1 MEKEVNIHAHHRSRL
16 RKRFNTE
23 GHLSFEEHN
32 MLELILFYGIPYKDT
47 NPVAH
52 RLIQRFGSIEN
63 VLKAKK
69 EELIEIQ
76 NVGSYTA
83 DFLHCLDLLGDT
95 LIYSSQKRQP
105 AIASY
110 KSIDEMGK
118 YLCSLAEKEDAPST
132 SIVFLNNSFEIL
144 GVKKLLDCASGI
156 HLLKTEV
163 LISEFI
169 SARASMAIIVQ
180 HKYGSIAIPDFED
193 VYSAIKLKHDLEI
206 SELKFLE
213 LFVVTKDDYSPV
225 FQKSN
230 GLVGASALAN
240 ALKVSSN
247 DGYKEASAKR
257 EIASCLPDGCSPVS
271 DVSELELL
279 FSLLRFA
286 SRKRAEELSH
296 ALLNKF
302 GSLRKVLCA
311 DVDLLCEVE
320 GINEGIATLIRLVS
334 ATKQYINEKAPP
346 KSLSLCEKERI
357 ISFLSKL
364 YLGENSENVL
374 LLFFDKNQK
383 FIDFK
388 RISKGSSNSVFISA
402 RNFLETS
409 VRYKASYVIM
419 AHNHPDGMAIASIS
433 DKEATNLIR
442 QSLSRAGIE
451 LFAHYIIANGE
462 YTECF

>member
-16 RKRFNTE
+16 RKRFITE

-52 RLIQRFGSIEN
+52 RLIKRFGSIEN
-63 VLKAKK
+63 VLKAST
-69 EELIEIQ
+69 ENLTEIS

-83 DFLHCLDLLGDT
+83 DFLHCLDLLGDA

-105 AIASY
+105 ATPSY
-110 KSIDEMGK
+110 KTIDEMGK
-118 YLCSLAEKEDAPST
+118 YLSSLAEKENAPST
-132 SIVFLNNSFEIL
+132 FIVFLNNSFQIS
-144 GVKKLLDCASGI
+144 GIRKLLDCASGI

-169 SARASMAIIVQ
+169 NARASMAIIVQ
-180 HKYGSIAIPDFED
+180 HKYGSVVIPDFED
-193 VYSAIKLKHDLEI
+193 IYSAIKLKQDLEI
-206 SELKFLE
+206 SELKLLE
-213 LFVVTKDDYSPV
+213 YFVVTKDDYSPV

-230 GLVGASALAN
+230 GLVSSSYLSSALR
-240 ALKVSSN
+240 VSSS
-247 DGYKEASAKR
+247 DGYSEASAKR
-257 EIASCLPDGCSPVS
+257 EIASCLPDECTPVS
-271 DVSELELL
+271 DASESELLT
-279 FSLLRFA
+279 SLLRFA
-286 SRKRAEELSH
+286 SRKRAEELSL

-302 GSLRKVLCA
+302 GSLPKVLCA
-311 DVDLLCEVE
+311 DIEHLCEVE
-320 GINEGIATLIRLVS
+320 GINEAIATLIRLVS
-334 ATKQYINEKAPP
+334 ATKQYINEKTPP
-346 KSLSLCEKERI
+346 KSLLLCEKERI
-357 ISFLSKL
+357 ISFLSKF

-409 VRYKASYVIM
+409 VRYKAKYVVM

-433 DKEATNLIR
+433 DEEATNAIR
-442 QSLSRAGIE
+442 QSLSKAGIE

-462 YTECF
+462 YTECL